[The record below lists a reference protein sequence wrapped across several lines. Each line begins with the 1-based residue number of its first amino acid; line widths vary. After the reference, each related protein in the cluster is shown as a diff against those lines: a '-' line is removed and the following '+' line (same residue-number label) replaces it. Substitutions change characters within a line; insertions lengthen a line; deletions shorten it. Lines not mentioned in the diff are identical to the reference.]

1 MHATDLDPEL
11 EPRWDLSRLYQ
22 GPEDPAIDE
31 DLRLAR
37 QRVGSLAAFYKGK
50 IPELSAAMV
59 RRLIDELDGLNGS
72 LNKLFAYAYL
82 LFSANTQ
89 DEEAKNLYAKIQ
101 REVPEVQGE
110 AQFFQLEV
118 QKLDEGTYQALLA
131 APELAE
137 YRDHFGRIRRGSAHA
152 LDEQAERIIALKDSV
167 GMQAWTQLY
176 FETTADFQLNLGLEA
191 YPDAMTLSQVHSLRE
206 SSDRAVREAAYV
218 EALRVHGQSSRV
230 LASVFNA
237 LFENH
242 RLMMEL
248 RGHAHPFGPLTVEEA
263 LSPGVIE
270 GLVDTVERHYHLVHR
285 YFRLKAQI
293 LGLPDFSSHDIRAQ
307 YPAASSFIPYEE
319 GQAIV
324 VDALSAFHPTL
335 GEMAR
340 GFFTERYVDPLSRPG
355 KRAGA
360 YCLSSGPTFHPYLFF
375 NYNYT
380 LKDVITM
387 AHEMGHGTHNVIGGQ
402 HQSLTNCDRVTLFM
416 ETPSTFAETLTYR
429 RLLALEVN
437 PTNRLILL
445 GSQIESAM
453 MKIFKSNALTRFQL
467 NVYERRREGV
477 LPVGVF
483 NALWGDEFEKLYA
496 PAVRPTEWDKWEW
509 STFHHTLNLPFYDY
523 AYTFGQLLV
532 YALMQRYDE
541 EGPAFAEAY
550 MKLLGAGTSITI
562 EPLLALVGVD
572 LSDPQFW
579 AKGLAFVEGMLDE
592 FEGMVADSPHLEAA

>member
-1 MHATDLDPEL
+1 MDATDLDHEL
-11 EPRWDLSRLYQ
+11 DPRWDLSRLYQ

-37 QRVGSLAAFYKGK
+37 QRVASLAAFYKGK
-50 IPELSAAMV
+50 VGELSPALV
-59 RRLIDELDGLNGS
+59 RRVIDELDGLNGS
-72 LNKLFAYAYL
+72 LNKLFGYAYL
-82 LFSANTQ
+82 LFSAETQ

-101 REVPEVQGE
+101 REVPEIQGE
-110 AQFFQLEV
+110 AGFFQLEV
-118 QKLDEGTYQALLA
+118 QKLGAAAFEALLEA
-131 APELAE
+131 AELAT
-137 YRDHFGRIRRGSAHA
+137 YRDHLGRIRRGAAHA
-152 LDEQAERIIALKDSV
+152 LDEQSERIIALKDSV

-176 FETTADFQLNLGLEA
+176 FETTADFRVYLGTEDHPEA
-191 YPDAMTLSQVHSLRE
+191 LTLSQVYALRE
-206 SSDRAVREAAYV
+206 SPDRELRQRAYA
-218 EALRVHGQSSRV
+218 EALKAHADASRV

-263 LSPGVIE
+263 LAPGVIE
-270 GLVDTVERHYHLVHR
+270 GLVDTVEQHYHLVHR
-285 YFRLKAQI
+285 YFALKAQV
-293 LGLPDFSSHDIRAQ
+293 LGLHDFGSHDLRAQ
-307 YPAASSFIPYEE
+307 YPTASSFIPYEE

-335 GEMAR
+335 GEVAQ
-340 GFFTERYVDPLSRPG
+340 GFYRERYVDALSRPG

-360 YCLSSGPTFHPYLFF
+360 YCLSSGPVFHPYLFL

-387 AHEMGHGTHNVIGGQ
+387 AHEVGHGTHNVIGGW
-402 HQSLTNCDRVTLFM
+402 HQSLTNSDRVTLFM

-429 RLLALEVN
+429 RLLALEMN
-437 PTNRLILL
+437 PSNRLILL

-467 NVYERRREGV
+467 QVYERRREGV

-483 NALWGDEFEKLYA
+483 NALWGDEVEKLYG
-496 PAVRPTEWDKWEW
+496 PSVLPTEHDVWEW

-550 MKLLGAGTSITI
+550 MELLKAGTSITI

-572 LSDPQFW
+572 LGDPEFW
-579 AKGLAFVEGMLDE
+579 AKGLAFVEGMLNE
-592 FEGMVADSPHLEAA
+592 FEGMVHDQHGWGWT